1 MILYHGTNV
10 DFDRIDLLKSKP
22 NKDFGRGFYLS
33 ANNSIFFWYR
43 TGYKYITKNMN
54 EAIEMKAYMVNRLAM
69 MLLEHNQEMS
79 MEQALGVV
87 FNSDTYQKI
96 MNDKTRFYYQSPLY
110 VFAYLDQELKEGKIN

>member
-1 MILYHGTNV
+1 
-10 DFDRIDLLKSKP
+10 
-22 NKDFGRGFYLS
+22 
-33 ANNSIFFWYR
+33 
-43 TGYKYITKNMN
+43 MN

-96 MNDKTRFYYQSPLY
+96 MNDKTRFYSQSPLY
-110 VFAYLDQELKEGKIN
+110 VYAYLDQELKEGKIN

>member
-1 MILYHGTNV
+1 
-10 DFDRIDLLKSKP
+10 
-22 NKDFGRGFYLS
+22 
-33 ANNSIFFWYR
+33 
-43 TGYKYITKNMN
+43 MN

-110 VFAYLDQELKEGKIN
+110 VYAYLDQELKEGKIH

>member
-1 MILYHGTNV
+1 
-10 DFDRIDLLKSKP
+10 
-22 NKDFGRGFYLS
+22 
-33 ANNSIFFWYR
+33 
-43 TGYKYITKNMN
+43 MN
-54 EAIEMKAYMVNRLAM
+54 EAIEMKAYMVSRLAM

-110 VFAYLDQELKEGKIN
+110 VYAYLDQELKEGKIN

>member
-1 MILYHGTNV
+1 
-10 DFDRIDLLKSKP
+10 
-22 NKDFGRGFYLS
+22 
-33 ANNSIFFWYR
+33 
-43 TGYKYITKNMN
+43 MN

-87 FNSDTYQKI
+87 FNSDIYQKI

-110 VFAYLDQELKEGKIN
+110 VYAYLDQELKEGKIN

>member
-1 MILYHGTNV
+1 
-10 DFDRIDLLKSKP
+10 
-22 NKDFGRGFYLS
+22 
-33 ANNSIFFWYR
+33 
-43 TGYKYITKNMN
+43 MN

-96 MNDKTRFYYQSPLY
+96 MNDKTRVYYQSPLY
-110 VFAYLDQELKEGKIN
+110 VYAYLDQELKEGKIN

>member
-1 MILYHGTNV
+1 
-10 DFDRIDLLKSKP
+10 
-22 NKDFGRGFYLS
+22 
-33 ANNSIFFWYR
+33 
-43 TGYKYITKNMN
+43 MN

-87 FNSDTYQKI
+87 FNSDIYQKI